1 MAERRVISA
10 AWCSA
15 VLALCA
21 ATLTA
26 CQPAAPP
33 SPPPLQITVGD
44 APHQVAPGTTL
55 GDIVERF
62 GLEAH
67 DGQLLSVTGAVL
79 DPANTPGRIE
89 LNGGAA
95 PSLTRL
101 ESGDAILV
109 KDGADRV
116 ERTRRTVERLA
127 GRHLGNP
134 ERTLRRFRIR
144 RITVAGSISGDVVST
159 REVPVGRGISHG
171 EVALT
176 FDDGPW
182 PVQTK
187 QVVDI
192 LERFHAP
199 ASFFMVGN
207 LVERYPGI
215 VRMVAKAGMRI
226 GDHSWDHP
234 VDPALADLSRERV
247 AEEIAKTAD
256 ALASLG
262 VVSRLF
268 RPPGGSFDA
277 AVLREAE
284 RQRMRV
290 VTWSVDPRDWNSR
303 VSSKQ
308 ITHRVLGAVE
318 AGSIVLMHDGG
329 GDQSATI
336 HALPKII
343 RGIRRMGLHLV
354 ALPKRA

>member
-1 MAERRVISA
+1 MATRSFASA
-10 AWCSA
+10 WRGAA
-15 VLALCA
+15 LALCA
-21 ATLTA
+21 ATLAA
-26 CQPAAPP
+26 CQPAAHP
-33 SPPPLQITVGD
+33 SPPLIQITVGV

-62 GLEAH
+62 GLEPH
-67 DGQLLSVTGAVL
+67 DGQLRSVSGAVL
-79 DPANTPGRIE
+79 NPAITSGHIE
-89 LNGGAA
+89 LNGRGA
-95 PSLTRL
+95 SGRTRL
-101 ESGDAILV
+101 ASGDVILV
-109 KDGADRV
+109 KDGPDRV
-116 ERTRRTVERLA
+116 EGTRRTVQRLP

-192 LERFHAP
+192 LERFHVP
-199 ASFFMVGN
+199 ASFFMVGY
-207 LVERYPGI
+207 LVDRYPAI
-215 VRMVAKAGMRI
+215 VRMVAKAGLRI

-234 VDPALADLSRERV
+234 VTPALAELSEERL
-247 AEEIAKTAD
+247 AEEIGKTAD

-262 VVSRLF
+262 VVATLF
-268 RPPGGSFDA
+268 RPPGGSIDA
-277 AVLREAE
+277 TVLREAE

-303 VSSKQ
+303 ASSRQ
-308 ITHRVLGAVE
+308 IAHRVLGAVE

-354 ALPKRA
+354 AIPKRA

>member
-1 MAERRVISA
+1 MAERRVVSA
-10 AWCSA
+10 AWCGA
-15 VLALCA
+15 VLAVCA
-21 ATLTA
+21 ATLAA
-26 CQPAAPP
+26 CQPSAPQSPP
-33 SPPPLQITVGD
+33 SLQITVGD
-44 APHQVAPGTTL
+44 APHQVAPGSTL

-62 GLEAH
+62 GLEPL
-67 DGQLLSVTGAVL
+67 DGQLLSISGAVL
-79 DPANTPGRIE
+79 DPAIAPGRIE

-95 PSLTRL
+95 PSQTRL
-101 ESGDAILV
+101 ASGDTILV

-116 ERTRRTVERLA
+116 EGTRRTVERLA

-144 RITVAGSISGDVVST
+144 RITVAGSISGDVMSM
-159 REVPVGRGISHG
+159 REVPVGRGISHR

-192 LERFHAP
+192 LERFHVP
-199 ASFFMVGN
+199 ASFFMVGD

-215 VRMVAKAGMRI
+215 VRMVADAGMRI

-234 VDPALADLSRERV
+234 VAPALADLSRERV
-247 AEEIAKTAD
+247 AEEIGKTAD

-262 VVSRLF
+262 VVPRLF

-290 VTWSVDPRDWNSR
+290 VTWSVDPRDWNSHT
-303 VSSKQ
+303 SSRQ
-308 ITHRVLGAVE
+308 IAHRVLGAVK

-343 RGIRRMGLHLV
+343 RGIRRMGLRLV
-354 ALPKRA
+354 AIPKRA